1 MVLHLFKV
9 IVWTHLQI
17 CKYYVLYAGY
27 CHFCAS
33 AKRFM
38 AASKRFWSALET
50 EEKRWTDFR
59 WRSVL
64 LSNYYSML
72 VGYVNVCEY
81 FTKNQLSRLFLNFP
95 FFFPHLLQFFG
106 VIEVQIN
113 KFKSIPKRKRVHI
126 SKQRPWCERIWGD
139 LASGVLHS

>member
-1 MVLHLFKV
+1 MVLHPLKV

-17 CKYYVLYAGY
+17 CKYYVLYVGY

-50 EEKRWTDFR
+50 EEKGWTDFR

-81 FTKNQLSRLFLNFP
+81 VTKNQLSILFLNFL
-95 FFFPHLLQFFG
+95 FFFPHLLQSFG

-113 KFKSIPKRKRVHI
+113 KSIPKRNMVYI
-126 SKQRPWCERIWGD
+126 SKQRPWCKRIWGD